1 MTTQPSSVLLPPGGQ
16 RILVIQAHPDDAEF
30 LCGGTVAR
38 LVAEERDV
46 QYLFLTYGEQGSDDP
61 EMTPDRLAA
70 IREQEQRRAAD
81 FLGVKSVTF
90 LAGYHDGEIEPTL
103 ALRRELAGMIRR
115 LKPDIVL
122 SFDPWAKNDV
132 HAHPDHRATAVC
144 ALDAMAVARGRLSYP
159 DQLVD
164 GITPHSVQHIY
175 FYGTDRPN
183 HWVDISSTIDIQLA
197 ALHLHTSQM
206 QGFED
211 EFIRRRAIQAG
222 AELKYTYAEVFHRFS
237 MA

>member
-1 MTTQPSSVLLPPGGQ
+1 MTTQSSAVLLPPGGQ
-16 RILVIQAHPDDAEF
+16 RIMVIQAHPDDAEF
-30 LCGGTVAR
+30 LCGGTVALLTQESR
-38 LVAEERDV
+38 EVH
-46 QYLFLTYGEQGSDDP
+46 YLFVTKGDQGSSDP
-61 EMTPDRLAA
+61 EMTPERLTA
-70 IREQEQRRAAD
+70 IREEEQRRAASL
-81 FLGVKSVTF
+81 LGVQSVIY
-90 LAGYHDGEIEPTL
+90 LEGYHDGEVEPTL
-103 ALRRELAGMIRR
+103 TLRRDLVAVIRR
-115 LKPDIVL
+115 MKPEIVF
-122 SFDPWAKNDV
+122 SFDPWAANAV

-144 ALDAMAVARGRLSYP
+144 ALDAMAVARGRMSYP

-183 HWVDISSTIDIQLA
+183 HWVDISSTIETQLA
-197 ALHLHTSQM
+197 ALHLHESQI

-222 AELKYTYAEVFHRFS
+222 AALNYTYAEAFHCFW